1 MISNAQ
7 KHNLLKEFT
16 EQREAEFNAYIE
28 EKRVRKMEE
37 MKANRPKRSRAGT
50 ANPAAGRR
58 THNPNQIQYTKLYQQ
73 LGSKSKNKDVRR
85 SMQAR
90 MDAMPANTRV
100 GLQMQ
105 LNLNPAFCMDN
116 EGYDTT
122 FNTTFS
128 RPQTAV

>member
-16 EQREAEFNAYIE
+16 EMREAEFNAYIE
-28 EKRVRKMEE
+28 EKRVRKLEE

-50 ANPAAGRR
+50 ANPAVGRR

-100 GLQMQ
+100 GL
-105 LNLNPAFCMDN
+105 
-116 EGYDTT
+116 
-122 FNTTFS
+122 
-128 RPQTAV
+128 